1 MSRVEKIQKYIED
14 LEKQTQE
21 LQKDLEKQTQELQK
35 ELEFEKN
42 KYVVDYPFQ
51 VPDSCWRLELTGVIT
66 KDWWSNNDFERQC
79 YRQGNIFKTEEEAEK
94 EQARR
99 ELLMLFKQY
108 RDKCNGGWKPN
119 FIDFSQNKYSMRFD
133 YYSNKLEIFASTS
146 SSDFRLFGYFR
157 KKADLQRAIELF
169 GDEIKRLF
177 VEE

>member
-14 LEKQTQE
+14 LEKQIQE
-21 LQKDLEKQTQELQK
+21 LQKDLEKQIQELQK

-42 KYVVDYPFQ
+42 KYVVDYPFE
-51 VPDSCWRLELTGVIT
+51 VPDSYWRLELNGVIT

-79 YRQGNIFKTEEEAEK
+79 YRQGNIFKTEEQVEK

-99 ELLMLFKQY
+99 ELLVLFNQY

-133 YYSNKLEIFASTS
+133 YYSRKLEIFTSTS
-146 SSDFRLFGYFR
+146 SNDFRLFGYFR
-157 KKADLQRAIELF
+157 KEADLQRAIELF
-169 GDEIKRLF
+169 GDEIKRLW
-177 VEE
+177 VDE

>member
-1 MSRVEKIQKYIED
+1 MSRVEEIKKQIEE
-14 LEKQTQE
+14 LEK
-21 LQKDLEKQTQELQK
+21 KTQELQK

-42 KYVVDYPFQ
+42 KYVVDYLFE
-51 VPDSCWRLELTGVIT
+51 VPDSYWRLELNGVIT
-66 KDWWSNNDFERQC
+66 KDWWSNDDWERHC
-79 YRQGNIFKTEEEAEK
+79 YKQGNVFFTEEEAEK
-94 EQARR
+94 EQQRR
-99 ELLMLFKQY
+99 ELLIRFKQY
-108 RDKCNGGWKPN
+108 RDKCNGKWKPN
-119 FIDFSQNKYSMRFD
+119 FIDFSQDKYSMRFD